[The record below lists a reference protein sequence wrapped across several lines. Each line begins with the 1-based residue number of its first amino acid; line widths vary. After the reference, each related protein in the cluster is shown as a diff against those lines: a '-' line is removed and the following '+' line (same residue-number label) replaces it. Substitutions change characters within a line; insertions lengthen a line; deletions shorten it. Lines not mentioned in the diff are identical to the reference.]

1 MNGNK
6 DSLWV
11 LGIDLGVASIG
22 WSVVGLD
29 STGVPKQVVRT
40 GSHLFEPGTDGTDL
54 DRLRGADQ
62 PRNTAR
68 RTARQQRRQAWRR
81 WRRKRAL
88 IQALVRHGLLPQ
100 PDTELRTADDVCR
113 FLSNLDRQIM
123 PRWVGTHDDQQ
134 RWTYRIRAAAA
145 IREIDRLDFGRAI
158 YQLGQRRGF
167 KSNRRADARA
177 KADEKSTVKAAIGD
191 LAIKIAAH
199 DPPTLGAYLA
209 SLTPDEV
216 RIRHRWTGR
225 EMYEHEFDAIWQKQ
239 QSHLGL
245 SEDAR
250 KEIRRALFWQRP
262 LKSQKHTIGRCS
274 LIPTERRAPIASR
287 EFQSF
292 RILQAVNN
300 VLVSENDA
308 PARALTQ
315 DERRALITIL
325 ERCGDTK
332 ATQAKKALA
341 LSKRSRFNIEDDGEK
356 EIIGNRT
363 DAKLRDS
370 IGEGFDSLPEET
382 RDTLVHDLRSLRTP
396 EACQRRMA
404 RHYGFSQEQ
413 AAALSAIELEEGY
426 ASLSLK
432 AIARLMPH
440 MREGVT
446 YAEARKREF
455 PESFR
460 AVESADSLP
469 PVTDAF
475 EDLRNPG
482 VIRALTEL
490 RKLVNALVREY
501 GKPARIRIE
510 LARELRHGAH
520 RREQIHRTN
529 TARAKHRD
537 GIAKQIEKE
546 AHISHP
552 SREDIEKVLLADEC
566 GWRCPYTGRQIEWR
580 TLFGASAQFH
590 IEHIW
595 PRSRSLDDSF
605 LNKTLCYHEENIA
618 RKHNRT
624 PYEAYGAD
632 DGRYGEIIERVSA
645 FKGDLRTRR
654 AKLERFLAQEI
665 PEGFTNRHLS
675 DTRYI
680 AKLAADYLAL
690 LYGGRSDLEGNLR
703 IQATSGGLT
712 AWLRTG
718 WGLSSGL
725 LGDTPDKNRDD
736 HRHHAIDAI
745 VIGLTDGRA
754 VQLLQRAAASAD
766 ARFARRAFDAV
777 DEPLPGLRDQVERL
791 ISSVIVSNQV
801 SKRARGALHEATIYS
816 KPIGAK
822 HRVRKELQKLTPK
835 EIEEGRLVD
844 KRALAAIRAKL
855 AELGRPDP
863 TPQQLSQILAVPENA
878 PMVRGYDGRMVPLRR
893 VRVEVD
899 AKPDRIGKG
908 SQERYVKLGSNH
920 HTEVWEV
927 TDEKGRTRWEHT
939 PVTLMEAHRRK
950 AAKQPIVCR
959 DGGEGRR
966 FLFSLAKGE
975 HIEMDDP
982 DGNGSRVV
990 FRVLSISENEIKV
1003 IRTFDARRS
1012 AVSGPDRTR
1021 ITGSGD
1027 QLRKLK
1033 VRKVLV
1039 NYLGEI
1045 RRAND

>member
-501 GKPARIRIE
+501 GKPARIRIGS
-510 LARELRHGAH
+510 ARARHGAH

-529 TARAKHRD
+529 TARVSIAMASPNRSRKRPISATHRAKTSRRCFSRTNAAGAAIHRQAD
-537 GIAKQIEKE
+537 RV
-546 AHISHP
+546 AHAL
-552 SREDIEKVLLADEC
+552 R
-566 GWRCPYTGRQIEWR
+566 R
-580 TLFGASAQFH
+580 SAQFH

-632 DGRYGEIIERVSA
+632 DGRYGEIIERQCIQGRPPDPQSET
-645 FKGDLRTRR
+645 RT
-654 AKLERFLAQEI
+654 L
-665 PEGFTNRHLS
+665 P
-675 DTRYI
+675 
-680 AKLAADYLAL
+680 
-690 LYGGRSDLEGNLR
+690 
-703 IQATSGGLT
+703 
-712 AWLRTG
+712 RTG
-718 WGLSSGL
+718 DSRGFHQS
-725 LGDTPDKNRDD
+725 PPQRHAV
-736 HRHHAIDAI
+736 HRQ
-745 VIGLTDGRA
+745 T
-754 VQLLQRAAASAD
+754 S
-766 ARFARRAFDAV
+766 RR
-777 DEPLPGLRDQVERL
+777 LP
-791 ISSVIVSNQV
+791 
-801 SKRARGALHEATIYS
+801 
-816 KPIGAK
+816 
-822 HRVRKELQKLTPK
+822 
-835 EIEEGRLVD
+835 
-844 KRALAAIRAKL
+844 
-855 AELGRPDP
+855 RP
-863 TPQQLSQILAVPENA
+863 A
-878 PMVRGYDGRMVPLRR
+878 LRR
-893 VRVEVD
+893 
-899 AKPDRIGKG
+899 P
-908 SQERYVKLGSNH
+908 ER
-920 HTEVWEV
+920 
-927 TDEKGRTRWEHT
+927 
-939 PVTLMEAHRRK
+939 P
-950 AAKQPIVCR
+950 
-959 DGGEGRR
+959 
-966 FLFSLAKGE
+966 
-975 HIEMDDP
+975 
-982 DGNGSRVV
+982 
-990 FRVLSISENEIKV
+990 
-1003 IRTFDARRS
+1003 
-1012 AVSGPDRTR
+1012 
-1021 ITGSGD
+1021 
-1027 QLRKLK
+1027 
-1033 VRKVLV
+1033 
-1039 NYLGEI
+1039 
-1045 RRAND
+1045 